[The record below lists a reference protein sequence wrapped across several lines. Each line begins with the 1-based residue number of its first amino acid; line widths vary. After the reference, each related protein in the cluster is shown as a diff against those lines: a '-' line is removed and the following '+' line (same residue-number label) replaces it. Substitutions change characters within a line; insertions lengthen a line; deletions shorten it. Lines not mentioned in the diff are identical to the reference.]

1 MNKTINMKMQAS
13 KKVLEACFSCG
24 RLDMLIWGRLCLE
37 NPPASTEAPPLPAFA
52 WQMFGVETQAM
63 QLEWNNMEHPVS
75 LLYLLVWNRMVG
87 IDPNKIY
94 VYVHGIHT
102 PF

>member
-1 MNKTINMKMQAS
+1 MNMKMQAS

-24 RLDMLIWGRLCLE
+24 RLDMLIWGRVCLE
-37 NPPASTEAPPLPAFA
+37 HLPEHVCHLSDAPLLADDDQHHLRPPRPLPAFA

-75 LLYLLVWNRMVG
+75 VIPPTVITWLV
-87 IDPNKIY
+87 
-94 VYVHGIHT
+94 
-102 PF
+102 